1 MSTKKTITIAPVRKT
16 VTVEVGQQHAFEV
29 FTAGVDRWW
38 PKDHHIG
45 ATPVVKETI
54 EEWKGGRWRTL
65 HEDGTESINGTMLV
79 WDPPKRIVFSWEIN
93 GQWKHEPDAA
103 ICSEVEVRFI
113 AETPARTRVELE
125 HRNFERMPDI
135 EGAKGMRDGVDNGWP
150 GIMESF
156 RKTAE
161 G

>member
-1 MSTKKTITIAPVRKT
+1 MSRTKTITIAPVKKT
-16 VTVEVGQQHAFEV
+16 VTVEARQEKAFEV

-38 PKDHHIG
+38 PKEHHIG
-45 ATPVVKETI
+45 ATPAVKETI
-54 EEWKGGRWRTL
+54 EGWKGGKWRTL
-65 HEDGTESINGTMLV
+65 HEDGSETINGTMLI

-93 GQWKHEPDAA
+93 GQWKPESNIA

-113 AETPARTRVELE
+113 AEAANRTRVELE

-150 GIMESF
+150 GILDLY
-156 RKTAE
+156 RKVAQ